1 MDILEILPI
10 EIEFEFII
18 LIISVMNGVKFI
30 PITKSQISIKKR
42 VYLKIGEIFQICR
55 RILNFTISN

>member
-30 PITKSQISIKKR
+30 PITKSQISIKKG
-42 VYLKIGEIFQICR
+42 LFEDW
-55 RILNFTISN
+55 